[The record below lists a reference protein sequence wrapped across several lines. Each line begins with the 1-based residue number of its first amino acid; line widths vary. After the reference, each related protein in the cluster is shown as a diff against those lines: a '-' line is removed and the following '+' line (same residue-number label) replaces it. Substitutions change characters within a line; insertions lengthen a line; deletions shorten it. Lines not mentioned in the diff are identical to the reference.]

1 MTTLI
6 VTKYFGPTD
15 TRGSRIK
22 AYLGKTT
29 KTIPYPYELS
39 GEECHMAAVA
49 ALCVKLD
56 IPIEI
61 PDDKWISHYTDKGY
75 IFIRNT

>member
-1 MTTLI
+1 MTRSIT
-6 VTKYFGPTD
+6 TKYFGPTD
-15 TRGSRIK
+15 TKGSRIQAK
-22 AYLGKTT
+22 SGGIT

-39 GEECHMAAVA
+39 GEECHQAALA

-61 PDDKWISHYTDKGY
+61 ADDKWISHYTDKGY